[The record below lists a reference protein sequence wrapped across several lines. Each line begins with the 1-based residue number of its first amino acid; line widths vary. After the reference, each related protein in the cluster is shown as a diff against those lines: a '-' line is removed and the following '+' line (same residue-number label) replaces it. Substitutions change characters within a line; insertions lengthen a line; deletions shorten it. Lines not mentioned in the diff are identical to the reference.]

1 MIRRPSPRLLA
12 LAIAALLPCTAFAQ
26 SDAAPAAAAAPPAQQ
41 AEPQPAENPQ
51 AESPQATSQQPAAA
65 EPVTLGAVRVTAERR
80 VQDIQDVPMAITTVD
95 GEKLQVLTSGGDDI
109 RLLSGRLPSL
119 NIESSYGRSFPRFYV
134 RGLGNSDF
142 DLNASQPV
150 SLVYDDVVQEN
161 PILKGFPMFDM
172 DSVEMY
178 RGPQGTLFGRNSPA
192 GVIRFS
198 SARPQQEF
206 GGYGRVSY
214 GSYGT
219 ANVEGAL
226 TGALSSTVSARVS
239 LLHQRRDDWVDNV
252 NNGPGDDLEGYRD
265 TAARLQF
272 LFSPSDTF
280 EALANVHMRRL
291 DGTARVFRAGAIRP
305 GSNDIADGI
314 ERDKV
319 SIDAGNEQTLRQV
332 GGSLRMRWDL
342 GRTTLHSITG
352 YESVTDYYSRGDI
365 DGGSIYDQFPPNEPG
380 EALFPAE
387 SADGLPSHRQLSQ
400 EFRLESNEWGRFD
413 WQAGLFWF
421 DEKIDIDS
429 FSYDGFGGAQNG
441 YAKQHQDNTAWAVF
455 ASGDYDLSERL
466 SLRGGLRYTK
476 DEKDFVAERVQG
488 PFGSGPIA
496 PIAVSPSDDDVS
508 WDLSA
513 IYKLSD
519 ATNVYARV
527 AKGFRAPSVQGRLMF
542 ANAALPA
549 DELVTVGQTETVLSW
564 EAGIKS
570 QLWDNRMRI
579 GFALFRYT
587 VDDQQLTAVGGDANV
602 ARLVNA
608 DKVVGQGAELDL
620 EAYLTPN
627 LLVTLG
633 ASYNDT
639 EIDDPDLS
647 VFPCA
652 LDVGFSFCGV
662 RDPESSARPG
672 TVLIDGNPLPQAP
685 RHVYNFTARYGIPLG
700 DGELFAYTDW
710 AYRSEASFF
719 LYDSV
724 SFRSQPSTEGG
735 LRLGYNW
742 ADGDYEVALFGR
754 NITDEMTAV
763 SGIDFNNLTGMLNE
777 PRTWGLQFSA
787 KF

>member
-1 MIRRPSPRLLA
+1 MNMIRRPSPRLLA
-12 LAIAALLPCTAFAQ
+12 LAIAALLPCTVSAQ
-26 SDAAPAAAAAPPAQQ
+26 SAAAQPEAQQ
-41 AEPQPAENPQ
+41 ADSQPP
-51 AESPQATSQQPAAA
+51 ESKPAAD
-65 EPVTLGAVRVTAERR
+65 EPITLDAVQVTADRR
-80 VQDIQDVPMAITTVD
+80 VENIQDVPMAITAIH
-95 GEKLQVLTSGGDDI
+95 GEKLQVLTAGGDDI

-172 DSVEMY
+172 DQVEMY

-192 GVIRFS
+192 GVIKFS
-198 SARPQQEF
+198 SARPEQTF

-226 TGALSSTVSARVS
+226 TGALSPTVSARFS
-239 LLHQRRDDWVDNV
+239 LLHQRRDNWVDNT

-272 LFSPSDTF
+272 LYSPSESF
-280 EALANVHMRRL
+280 EALANVHMRKL

-314 ERDKV
+314 ERDRA
-319 SIDAGNEQTLRQV
+319 SIDAANEQNLSQV

-365 DGGSIYDQFPPNEPG
+365 DGGSIYTFPPDQPN

-429 FSYDGFGGAQNG
+429 FSYDGFGGPQNG

-455 ASGDYDLSERL
+455 ASGDYDLSERF

-476 DEKDFVAERVQG
+476 DQKDFVAERVQG

-496 PIAVSPSDDDVS
+496 PIKVSPSDDDVS
-508 WDLSA
+508 GDLSA
-513 IYKLSD
+513 LYKVSD

-527 AKGFRAPSVQGRLMF
+527 ARGFRAPSVQGRLMF
-542 ANAALPA
+542 ADASLPA
-549 DELVTVGQTETVLSW
+549 DELVTVGRTETVLSW
-564 EAGIKS
+564 EAGIKT
-570 QLWDNRMRI
+570 QLWDNRVRL

-587 VDDQQLTAVGGDANV
+587 VHDQQLTAVGGDANI

-608 DKVVGQGAELDL
+608 DKVNGQGAELDL
-620 EAYLTPN
+620 EAYLTPD
-627 LLVTLG
+627 LLVTFG

-639 EIDDPDLS
+639 EIDDPDLA

-652 LDVGFSFCGV
+652 LDPAFSFCGV
-662 RDPESSARPG
+662 RDPVNPADPR

-685 RHVYNFTARYGIPLG
+685 KHVYNFTARYGIPLG
-700 DGELFAYTDW
+700 EGELFAYTDW

-724 SFRSQPSTEGG
+724 SFRSQPSLEGG

-742 ADGDYEVALFGR
+742 SDGDYEVALFGR
-754 NITDEMTAV
+754 NITDEMTVV

-777 PRTWGLQFSA
+777 PRTWGLEFSA